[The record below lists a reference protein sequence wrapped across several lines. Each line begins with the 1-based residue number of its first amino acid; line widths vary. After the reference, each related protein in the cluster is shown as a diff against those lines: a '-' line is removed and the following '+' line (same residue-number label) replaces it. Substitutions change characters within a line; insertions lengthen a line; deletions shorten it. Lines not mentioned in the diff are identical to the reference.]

1 MWSRNS
7 YIPATSAVELRDFI
21 EQGVDVRHEL
31 ILPVDKSYQS
41 GDEPMRK
48 VRAAYSS
55 GEHPLGDREATGS
68 VIAVTSSVEQ
78 VFVILDKL
86 AREFDNSPEMSAAT
100 AGRRAA
106 VQAA

>member
-1 MWSRNS
+1 MEGVDAVLLCL
-7 YIPATSAVELRDFI
+7 IEAVETDDDDLWSY
-21 EQGVDVRHEL
+21 VRGLTAER
-31 ILPVDKSYQS
+31 S
-41 GDEPMRK
+41 EPMRK